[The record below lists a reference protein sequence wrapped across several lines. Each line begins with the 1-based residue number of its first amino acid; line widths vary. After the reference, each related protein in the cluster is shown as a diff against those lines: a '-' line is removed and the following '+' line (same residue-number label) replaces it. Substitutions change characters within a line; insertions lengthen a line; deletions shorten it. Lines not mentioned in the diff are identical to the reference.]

1 MHAIISASNS
11 VKNSKKLRKV
21 LEIVLAF
28 GNYMNSGKRGPAY
41 GFRVQSLDTLV
52 ETKSSDK
59 RMCLLHYIVDTI
71 RNKFP
76 ELLNFDSEL
85 MYIEKASTGTYCLRI
100 RCTCLMLLAHC
111 FYRFAGNVKTAD
123 FVIRRLSVHT
133 WMKVVVLWSTVML
146 KSNECFQKSRR
157 MSKALFPRRVA

>member
-41 GFRVQSLDTLV
+41 GFRLQSLDTLM

-59 RMCLLHYIVDTI
+59 RMCLLHYIVETI
-71 RNKFP
+71 RFKFP

-85 MYIEKASTGTYCLRI
+85 MYIEKASSGTLIICI
-100 RCTCLMLLAHC
+100 
-111 FYRFAGNVKTAD
+111 
-123 FVIRRLSVHT
+123 
-133 WMKVVVLWSTVML
+133 
-146 KSNECFQKSRR
+146 
-157 MSKALFPRRVA
+157 